1 MSYVQIFGQI
11 SDQNALFLME
21 RGGLGWNIFV
31 VFLLVDNLG
40 LERTRKWFVID
51 MMYRKMRE
59 AESWSEKNSIGK

>member
-31 VFLLVDNLG
+31 VFLLVDSLEF
-40 LERTRKWFVID
+40 ERTRKWFVID
-51 MMYRKMRE
+51 MMYRKMHK
-59 AESWSEKNSIGK
+59 AESWSENDSIGK

>member
-1 MSYVQIFGQI
+1 MSWVQIFGQI

-40 LERTRKWFVID
+40 LERTQKWFVND
-51 MMYRKMRE
+51 MMYQKMRK